1 MIMQQ
6 TSTIIILQP
15 HPSQREE
22 EVLSH
27 YNWWVVTQLLY
38 TAQLNLPLLSC
49 LWMSEYHLQKA
60 QLVMATFCCGSD
72 LMVADSSPFCAR
84 DEANPLWQ
92 INGILVWLWLEIRK
106 CLWLQFLHK
115 TALQLIHHSVS
126 LQSAVFT
133 SSTSSNDFGSKG
145 QFSCLIVHVCL
156 QESNR
161 KGQQFGVTI
170 GTCAGSYQQ
179 K

>member
-1 MIMQQ
+1 M
-6 TSTIIILQP
+6 TNKW
-15 HPSQREE
+15 HP
-22 EVLSH
+22 
-27 YNWWVVTQLLY
+27 
-38 TAQLNLPLLSC
+38 C
-49 LWMSEYHLQKA
+49 LTLK
-60 QLVMATFCCGSD
+60 
-72 LMVADSSPFCAR
+72 
-84 DEANPLWQ
+84 
-92 INGILVWLWLEIRK
+92 IRK

-126 LQSAVFT
+126 LQSPVFT

-145 QFSCLIVHVCL
+145 QFSCLIVDVCL

-179 K
+179 NKSFLWTQFHLEKK